1 MAKGLREVF
10 IQSLKDAGFTEDQA
24 EALASAWNRT
34 IRPVI
39 RGLMDDIAVAIREEH
54 VERGAELTNQVTVNQ
69 IRTARE
75 LYAVDRLVIYSNVSV
90 LM

>member
-10 IQSLKDAGFTEDQA
+10 IQSLKDAGFTENEA
-24 EALASAWNRT
+24 EALASAWNRS

-39 RGLMDDIAVAIREEH
+39 QGLMDDIATAIREEH
-54 VERGAELTNQVTVNQ
+54 LERGAQLTNQVTVNQ
-69 IRTARE
+69 LRTARE
-75 LYAVDRLVIYSNVSV
+75 LFTVDRLVIYSNVSV